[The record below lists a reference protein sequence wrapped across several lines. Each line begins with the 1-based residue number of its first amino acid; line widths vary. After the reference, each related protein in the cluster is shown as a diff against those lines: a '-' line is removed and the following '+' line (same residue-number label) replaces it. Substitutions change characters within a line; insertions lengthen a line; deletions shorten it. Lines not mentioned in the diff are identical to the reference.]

1 MLNSYESFYQM
12 HTIFLM
18 KNIVH
23 KVELRSNVFENITR
37 LDNVI
42 NSLPKKLEIEKI
54 FRKYTESILK

>member
-1 MLNSYESFYQM
+1 MLNSW
-12 HTIFLM
+12 IFLS
-18 KNIVH
+18 NAYDIFDEEYCVH
-23 KVELRSNVFENITR
+23 KVELRSNVFKNITR